1 MFNRRHHISSVRTVS
16 LGLILC
22 LFTTY
27 SGTARADF
35 LDALGDGL
43 NEIGNAVGDAVT
55 EGVKGG
61 TAITT
66 GKSKIKAQYRLN
78 GQTLTCF
85 DGIKTAYILPRG
97 ATSPGAPGTRVT
109 PYDCNKISNIDDVI
123 VLPPP
128 GGGGGGSAAADTG
141 YDDGLGCTDPSWS
154 KDEIIRRRREI
165 MECQSDQITERAY
178 QRDLA
183 RRRKAGRAPE
193 DGGGAA
199 GSDPEIENIK
209 QNAQQG
215 FDKIQAQ
222 VARDA
227 AAAKAAQR
235 RARAA
240 GGE

>member
-1 MFNRRHHISSVRTVS
+1 MLACNRRCLHPVRILS
-16 LGLILC
+16 LGLVLC
-22 LFTTY
+22 LFTSY
-27 SGTARADF
+27 APAAKADL

-66 GKSKIKAQYRLN
+66 GKSKIKAQYQLN

-109 PYDCNKISNIDDVI
+109 AYDCNKISNIEDVI
-123 VLPPP
+123 VLPQQP
-128 GGGGGGSAAADTG
+128 GGGIAADTG
-141 YDDGLGCTDPSWS
+141 YSDGLGCTDPSWT
-154 KDEIIRRRREI
+154 KDEIVRRRREI

-193 DGGGAA
+193 DGGGAQT
-199 GSDPEIENIK
+199 DPEIENIK
-209 QNAQQG
+209 SNAQQG
-215 FDKIQAQ
+215 FDKIQEQ

-235 RARAA
+235 RARSS
-240 GGE
+240 GGQ

>member
-1 MFNRRHHISSVRTVS
+1 MLNRRHVICPVRIVS

-22 LFTTY
+22 LFTSY

-123 VLPPP
+123 VLPPA
-128 GGGGGGSAAADTG
+128 GGGASAAADTG
-141 YDDGLGCTDPSWS
+141 YSDGLGCTDPSWT
-154 KDEIIRRRREI
+154 KDEIISRRREI

-183 RRRKAGRAPE
+183 RRRKASRAPE
-193 DGGGAA
+193 DGGGGAA